1 MHPGEIWASLHDVD
15 SVKPYQTRGKG
26 IKEEKDGK
34 GEGEEGG
41 MGKNGRGKGQE
52 EEEEADQRSHLFNY
66 RM

>member
-34 GEGEEGG
+34 LGLEGLSDLETSSLRAG
-41 MGKNGRGKGQE
+41 
-52 EEEEADQRSHLFNY
+52 A
-66 RM
+66 